1 MDFIEISKKRRTVRK
16 FAQRPVEAEKVEKIL
31 EAGRWSPT
39 AVNAQPQRI
48 LVLDAPESLSKVR
61 EFCSF
66 GYDKKYVDLAEDF
79 TPNTHLGGHRKPLEE
94 TCFYNAVTRE

>member
-1 MDFIEISKKRRTVRK
+1 M
-16 FAQRPVEAEKVEKIL
+16 
-31 EAGRWSPT
+31 
-39 AVNAQPQRI
+39 
-48 LVLDAPESLSKVR
+48 LDAPESLSKVR